1 MKKMMKM
8 KHRIVLYRWMLAAW
22 LLVGHALPN
31 YAQTGGSRTTSS
43 RDQWAMTNMQYQTAN
58 APAYQFR
65 STSPYSTMV
74 NNTSTVG
81 MSSQAP
87 SRPYSSLVSPT
98 STVGAPA
105 YAPSGPRRGPWDPP
119 EDNPIGVL
127 PDPAPLGEPLI
138 LLLMAALFILF
149 KKKRVT
155 SK

>member
-1 MKKMMKM
+1 MMKMMKM
-8 KHRIVLYRWMLAAW
+8 KNRIVLYRWMLAAW
-22 LLVGHALPN
+22 LLIGYTLPN
-31 YAQTGGSRTTSS
+31 YAQTGGSRTASGLE
-43 RDQWAMTNMQYQTAN
+43 DQWAMTTMQYQTVT

-65 STSPYSTMV
+65 STSPYTALV
-74 NNTSTVG
+74 NS
-81 MSSQAP
+81 
-87 SRPYSSLVSPT
+87 T

-138 LLLMAALFILF
+138 LLLMATLFILY

>member
-1 MKKMMKM
+1 MMKKMKN
-8 KHRIVLYRWMLAAW
+8 RIVLYRWMIAALLMLGW
-22 LLVGHALPN
+22 LPVS
-31 YAQTGGSRTTSS
+31 AQTEAFRTSS
-43 RDQWAMTNMQYQTAN
+43 AATDQWTMTNSHYQTAE
-58 APAYQFR
+58 APSFQFR
-65 STSPYSTMV
+65 STSPYTALV
-74 NNTSTVG
+74 NS
-81 MSSQAP
+81 
-87 SRPYSSLVSPT
+87 T

-138 LLLMAALFILF
+138 LLLLATLFILF

>member
-1 MKKMMKM
+1 MMKI
-8 KHRIVLYRWMLAAW
+8 RAITYRWMIAALLILGW
-22 LLVGHALPN
+22 LPVS
-31 YAQTGGSRTTSS
+31 AQTEAFRTTSS
-43 RDQWAMTNMQYQTAN
+43 RDQWAMTNMSYQTAT

-65 STSPYSTMV
+65 TTSPYTALV
-74 NNTSTVG
+74 NS
-81 MSSQAP
+81 
-87 SRPYSSLVSPT
+87 T

-138 LLLMAALFILF
+138 LLLLATLFILF

>member
-43 RDQWAMTNMQYQTAN
+43 RDQWAMTNMSYQTAT

-65 STSPYSTMV
+65 STS
-74 NNTSTVG
+74 
-81 MSSQAP
+81 
-87 SRPYSSLVSPT
+87 PYSSLVSPT